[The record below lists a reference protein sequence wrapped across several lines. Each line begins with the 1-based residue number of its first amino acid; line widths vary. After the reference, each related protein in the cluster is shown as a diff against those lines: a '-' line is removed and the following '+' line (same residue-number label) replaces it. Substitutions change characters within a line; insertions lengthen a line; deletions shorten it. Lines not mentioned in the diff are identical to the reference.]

1 MLFGWRDGAT
11 ILGGRAAVRL
21 VFYASTKVGAKNGRF
36 SEASNHH
43 FEERCVTI
51 IRFEPGNGGCFNG
64 QWGCD
69 GLMVC
74 GNELPSSIYTL
85 NAWRNSISILIE
97 SDGGF
102 AAKAAEA
109 RGFSSRLKDIQYV
122 FFVYIYIYM
131 YVHMLFTDI
140 HIILLAFMFSEVY
153 HDSHLTPK
161 DRIAA
166 LSSKRNRAKLR
177 KGRFGEG
184 KKDFCPTG
192 YEPKRTSWISICLE
206 GGKPP

>member
-51 IRFEPGNGGCFNG
+51 IRFEPGNGGFFYG

-122 FFVYIYIYM
+122 FFVYIYIYVCAHVI
-131 YVHMLFTDI
+131 YRYTYYIVGI
-140 HIILLAFMFSEVY
+140 HV
-153 HDSHLTPK
+153 
-161 DRIAA
+161 
-166 LSSKRNRAKLR
+166 
-177 KGRFGEG
+177 FG
-184 KKDFCPTG
+184 
-192 YEPKRTSWISICLE
+192 SIS
-206 GGKPP
+206 